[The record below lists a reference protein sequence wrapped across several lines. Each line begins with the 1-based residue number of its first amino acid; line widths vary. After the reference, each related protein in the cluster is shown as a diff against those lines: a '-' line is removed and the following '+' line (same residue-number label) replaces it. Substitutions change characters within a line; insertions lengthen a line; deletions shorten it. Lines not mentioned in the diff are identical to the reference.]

1 MKLRGVLALHNGL
14 LCKKEALD
22 AYSAT
27 IGGEKVD
34 VHFPAY
40 NQPADIEHS
49 CGMMNPMLPPD
60 GFEGFKRDNRMLE
73 WGYPR
78 DYPAGDCEVLH
89 LAFVADCKEEKAT
102 LAANA
107 IYEDIDRWND
117 RFLKY
122 CFLYNKQITA
132 REWVESNSY
141 QFFRLFQGNTCIP
154 PAENVINMTLSVAK
168 PESFLSKDQIQKAVD
183 FASSDRELLFEYE
196 LLLKAYQEY
205 GKGNDR
211 YAILDAASALEHCLF
226 TQIENMCVQ
235 HDIVPELILK
245 KYRTLGE
252 RFKAV
257 QSLDPSFSIK
267 DIESTV
273 VVPRNSIM
281 HNGNVEIDS
290 KTAFELLKKTDEI
303 LHYFYNDFYV
313 E

>member
-1 MKLRGVLALHNGL
+1 MKLQGILALHEGL
-14 LCKKEALD
+14 LCKKDALD
-22 AYSAT
+22 TYSAT

-34 VHFPAY
+34 VYFPVY
-40 NQPADIEHS
+40 NQPVDIEHS

-60 GFEGFKRDNRMLE
+60 GFERFKTDNRVLE

-132 REWVESNSY
+132 RSWVESNSY
-141 QFFRLFQGNTCIP
+141 QFFRLFQEDICIP

-168 PESFLSKDQIQKAVD
+168 PESFLSRDQIQKAID
-183 FASSDRELLFEYE
+183 FASSDQRLLFEYE

-235 HDIVPELILK
+235 HGIAPELILK

-257 QSLDPSFSIK
+257 QSLDPLFNIK
-267 DIESTV
+267 DIDPAV
-273 VVPRNSIM
+273 VTPRNSIM

-290 KTAFELLKKTDEI
+290 KTAFELLKKADEI
-303 LHYFYNDFYV
+303 LHYFYSDFC